1 MNKVLLLLSA
11 ILLLWAGT
19 GLSQSLQN
27 RDFAR
32 YTTEQGLSH
41 NSVMGIA
48 EDTMGFLWIATRS
61 GLNRF
66 NGHRFLQYHST
77 DDAGSLPSEELM
89 GICRLDDHQL
99 AMIGSGVHIVNTKT
113 GQRRNLFI
121 PYKDPRSSFK
131 FNMTLQAIGDAAGNI
146 FVLSRS
152 GFYHFRQDSLEY
164 RFDYYPDSLVAVNHL
179 VFGGKMLELDD
190 HRLLITS
197 IDGLYLYD
205 KSIKNFH
212 KLRDK
217 EIPALARFLSYPQV
231 PFGFIQIGPGR
242 MFVYDPVNRLLH
254 YLNMRGN
261 KNVVVSAP
269 WPKGLDDAGWRSRLI
284 VQDDHTFLVTLQQ
297 AGLVQIRLD
306 SSHTDPPVISPVA
319 ALKEYLCNDLL
330 LDHEQRLLIATN
342 KGLLRQ
348 RLSSSTVQ
356 TGRMPGYHQLA
367 EAAFDDVVAMGDKVY
382 AATRGSG
389 LAVFNKAGLQ
399 FEKLLHFATADSL
412 GLDNITA
419 LQPMQDKTIV
429 VGTATIPFIFYPQTG
444 RHSALVPPGWIP
456 SQYWVQN
463 INRDNHD
470 DLWISAHRIYRYRAS
485 TRSFDSLPGLPRLLD
500 APVAIE
506 EDVEGNIWMARHGL
520 ARYNRRLQQYDRYI
534 DTFPFI
540 KIPDKQ
546 VTAFTF
552 DNHHT
557 IWISVQNNGLV
568 AYSPQTGSFRHFT
581 KRNGL
586 PHDQL
591 SALYYLDGKVWMAG
605 YSGISSMDINNH
617 EIRNY
622 GPEDGFPA
630 SPVNRGSRFY
640 YDSAQHLL
648 YIGFA
653 DAIAC
658 FDPSVIAGSAMTPR
672 IFIEQVMISGGPST
686 YLPGNA
692 ISTSWNRRQ
701 LNIAVGTINFFDGA
715 TQRYAY
721 RLADAEEGAWV
732 ELGTASSFSISGL
745 SPGRH
750 RLEVRVSPDSHRWP
764 AQIATLDINVAGPFW
779 LSTWFII
786 VSGLVLL
793 WFVYRLVRWRTSV
806 ARKKEM
812 VNTQMEKLRADDYKA
827 QFELEQITHYFSTSL
842 AGKRTE
848 DEILSDVA
856 ERLIGSLHYEDCII
870 YLWNRD
876 KTQLVQRAAYGPK
889 SVNGVVKTTGFTV
902 SPGQGIVGHVVTTG
916 KPLVVNDT
924 RKDPRYRVDDC
935 FRLSE
940 LTVPIIHNGE
950 LLGVID
956 SEHSQAHY
964 FNDRHVKMMTTIAT
978 LLGNTLK
985 QLEADQSLQ
994 AKQQELAG
1002 INEQLA
1008 EARLSA
1014 LQAQMNPHFVFNALN
1029 SIKRMILEGD
1039 NDTASRYLSKFALM
1053 IRMTLEHSKETF
1065 VTLHDNIQYLKA
1077 YLDMERLRFDH
1088 TFSYG
1093 IDMEGAVDA
1102 AELLFPSM
1110 MIQPLVENAIW
1121 HGLMPAEREKRL
1133 KVCFQV
1139 SDHRLRCIIQ
1149 DNGIGIRQAAQMRR
1163 ESRTVHRSVGL
1174 ENLRKRIHILN
1185 EKYHTACTLSIVDL
1199 QEAGG
1204 PQTGTKAILELNI
1217 VTA

>member
-11 ILLLWAGT
+11 ILLLRAGT
-19 GLSQSLQN
+19 GLSQSLQSS
-27 RDFAR
+27 DFAQ

-41 NSVMGIA
+41 NGVMGIA
-48 EDTMGFLWIATRS
+48 EDSTGFLWIATRS

-77 DDAGSLPSEELM
+77 DDASSLPSEELM
-89 GICRLDDHQL
+89 GVCRLDDHQL
-99 AMIGSGVHIVNTKT
+99 AVVGSGVHIVNTKT

-121 PYKDPRSSFK
+121 PYKDRGLSFK
-131 FNMTLQAIGDAAGNI
+131 FNMTLQAIGDAAGNV

-152 GFYHFRQDSLEY
+152 GFYQFAQDSLVY

-205 KSIKNFH
+205 KSIKDLH

-217 EIPALARFLSYPQV
+217 EIPALARFLAYPRI
-231 PFGFIQIGPGR
+231 PFGFIPIAPGQL
-242 MFVYDPVNRLLH
+242 FVYDPVNRLLH
-254 YLNMRGN
+254 YLDMCRNN
-261 KNVVVSAP
+261 NALVSAP

-284 VQDDHTFLVTLQQ
+284 AQDDHTFLVTLQQ
-297 AGLVQIRLD
+297 AGLAQIRFD
-306 SSHTDPPVISPVA
+306 RNHIDPLVISPVP
-319 ALKEYLCNDLL
+319 ALTAYVCNDLL
-330 LDHEQRLLIATN
+330 LDHERRLLVATN

-348 RLSSSTVQ
+348 RLSASTVQ
-356 TGRMPGYHQLA
+356 TGRMPGYNQLA
-367 EAAFDDVVAMGDKVY
+367 EAAFDDVVTLGDKVY

-389 LAVFNKAGLQ
+389 LAVYNKTSLQ
-399 FEKLLHFATADSL
+399 FEKLLHFATANSP

-419 LQPMQDKTIV
+419 LLPLQDKTMV
-429 VGTATIPFIFYPQTG
+429 VGTATIPFLFYPQTG
-444 RHSALVPPGWIP
+444 GYSALMPPDWTP
-456 SQYWVQN
+456 QYWVQN
-463 INRDNHD
+463 INGGKQD
-470 DLWISAHRIYRYRAS
+470 DVWISAHRIYRYRRS

-506 EDVEGNIWMARHGL
+506 EDGEGNIWMARHGL

-534 DTFPFI
+534 DSFPFI

-546 VTAFTF
+546 VAAFTI
-552 DNHHT
+552 DSHHT

-568 AYSPQTGSFRHFT
+568 AYSPQTGAFRHFT

-591 SALYYLDGKVWMAG
+591 SALYYLNGKLWMAG
-605 YSGISSMDINNH
+605 YSGISSIDINNY

-630 SPVNRGSRFY
+630 APVNIGSRFY
-640 YDSAQHLL
+640 YDSVDHLL

-653 DAIAC
+653 DVIAR
-658 FDPSVIAGSAMTPR
+658 FDPSVIAGTAVAPR
-672 IFIEQVMISGGPST
+672 IFIEQVMTGGGPST

-692 ISTSWNRRQ
+692 VFTSWNRRQ
-701 LNIAVGTINFFDGA
+701 LNIAIGTINFFDGA

-721 RLADAEEGAWV
+721 RLADGEEGAWID
-732 ELGTASSFSISGL
+732 LGTTSSFTISGL

-764 AQIATLDINVAGPFW
+764 AQVATLDINVAGPFW
-779 LSTWFII
+779 LSTWFMI
-786 VSGLVLL
+786 VSGLVLGWL
-793 WFVYRLVRWRTSV
+793 IYALVLWRTSV

-812 VNTQMEKLRADDYKA
+812 VNTQMEKLRAEDYKA

-856 ERLIGSLHYEDCII
+856 ERLIGGLHYEDCII

-876 KTQLVQRAAYGPK
+876 KTRLVQRAAYGPK

-916 KPLVVNDT
+916 KPLVVHDT
-924 RKDPRYRVDDC
+924 RKDARYRVDDC

-956 SEHSQAHY
+956 SEHSEAHY

-985 QLEADQSLQ
+985 QLEADRSLQ

-1029 SIKRMILEGD
+1029 SIKRMILDAD

-1093 IDMEGAVDA
+1093 IDVKESVDA
-1102 AELLFPSM
+1102 ADLLFPSM

-1121 HGLMPAEREKRL
+1121 HGLLPAEGEKRIL
-1133 KVCFQV
+1133 VCFQV
-1139 SDHRLRCIIQ
+1139 SDQRLRCIIQ
-1149 DNGIGIRQAAQMRR
+1149 DNGIGIRQAEQMRR
-1163 ESRTVHRSVGL
+1163 ESRAVHRSVGL

-1185 EKYHTACTLSIVDL
+1185 EKYHTACTLSITDL
-1199 QEAGG
+1199 REAGG
-1204 PQTGTKAILELNI
+1204 PQTGTRAVLELNI
-1217 VTA
+1217 ITA